1 MMERV
6 ENKKLCAQSIDE
18 NDDGLNRDKRWAWA
32 WLKSIKM
39 HTTIIKQFKSQ
50 FEYIKS
56 EIIAYEKHV
65 YDDFIYQYIW
75 MDFDVIP
82 YTQ

>member
-1 MMERV
+1 
-6 ENKKLCAQSIDE
+6 
-18 NDDGLNRDKRWAWA
+18 
-32 WLKSIKM
+32 M

-56 EIIAYEKHV
+56 EIIAYEAQWRKKKHV
-65 YDDFIYQYIW
+65 YDDDFICQYIW

-82 YTQ
+82 YT

>member
-1 MMERV
+1 
-6 ENKKLCAQSIDE
+6 
-18 NDDGLNRDKRWAWA
+18 
-32 WLKSIKM
+32 M

-65 YDDFIYQYIW
+65 YDDFIWYANEDLW